1 MKNKGLKIAS
11 FSVMA
16 LCCLMVF
23 IAVVVPF
30 IKVTTST
37 TSSTNTYF
45 HTLFSASITSSSS
58 VKAVSFGSVLV
69 LILFLLAPIGL
80 ILENKIVKAVGFA
93 IDLSMVS
100 VSVYFLQVVSDLKK
114 ALGTSTTEVITAPGV
129 IILLVASIVL
139 VLYGIF
145 DIVMTFFGDK
155 IAEALRS
162 SSKSPKELLDENE
175 ELFKAGYIS
184 EAERDARKAKI
195 LEGK

>member
-30 IKVTTST
+30 IKVATST

-162 SSKSPKELLDENE
+162 SSKSPKVLLDENE